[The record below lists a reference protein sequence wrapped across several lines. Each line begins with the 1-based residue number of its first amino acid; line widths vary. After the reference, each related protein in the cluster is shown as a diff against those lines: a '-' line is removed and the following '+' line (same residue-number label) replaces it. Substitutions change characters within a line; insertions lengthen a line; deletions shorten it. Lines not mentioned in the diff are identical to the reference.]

1 MFKYTINYTDFD
13 GNKRIEDLYFNLT
26 HAELT
31 DRQLDIEGGD
41 IEKILTKMISEQDKA
56 KIVRFI
62 CDIIDAS
69 YGIKSLDG
77 KHFRKS
83 PEILSDFKSTQ
94 AYSDFYVKVF
104 GDPKFAAKWLEGT
117 LPKFEDNPEDNTK
130 TNELKNRLLSYLP
143 DTEEINK
150 LLESDNE

>member
-1 MFKYTINYTDFD
+1 MFKHTMTYTDFD
-13 GNKRIEDLYFNLT
+13 GNKRTEDLYFNLT
-26 HAELT
+26 QAELT

-62 CDIIDAS
+62 CDIMDAS

-83 PEILSDFKSTQ
+83 AEILADFKSTQ

-104 GDPKFAAKWLEGT
+104 GDPKFAALWLEGT
-117 LPKFEDNPEDNTK
+117 LPKIEGASIDDKQTEEIK
-130 TNELKNRLLSYLP
+130 QRIMSYLP
-143 DTEEINK
+143 GSEELLKDQENK
-150 LLESDNE
+150 